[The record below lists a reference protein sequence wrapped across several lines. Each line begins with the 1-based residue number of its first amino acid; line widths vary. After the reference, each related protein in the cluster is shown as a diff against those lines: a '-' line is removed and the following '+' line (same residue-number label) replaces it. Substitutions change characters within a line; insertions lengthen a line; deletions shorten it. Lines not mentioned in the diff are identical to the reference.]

1 MITLTDHATRRCSV
15 SCSFFL
21 LFGFLFIEL
30 ICFFVVVL
38 CSGARSF
45 QINWMIFQ
53 TDDDVILF
61 VHFFH
66 RDFRVTVFSVWQSG
80 TSKTTVFSVR
90 LFCPCRLKVQHI
102 SYRRDNDTL
111 LESTKFSQYNKPKT
125 TAWKKTNQRRKT
137 RWKKEWERSY
147 TQSLPSHHHHLD
159 LDPNKIYLISKFFL
173 ALSPHTPINLIIGR
187 YLFAYQISNFC
198 CFFLFSF
205 TICLFLIVFLF
216 VVFWFSFLCAEFFY
230 LFLLFFS
237 LSDSIQQLYN
247 IHNSG
252 IAREIQNY

>member
-21 LFGFLFIEL
+21 LFGFLFVEL

-80 TSKTTVFSVR
+80 TSETTVFSVR

-102 SYRRDNDTL
+102 SYRKDNDTL

-125 TAWKKTNQRRKT
+125 TAWKKNEPTTKDKMKKRVRKKLYT
-137 RWKKEWERSY
+137 IITITPPSPRFRSE
-147 TQSLPSHHHHLD
+147 Q
-159 LDPNKIYLISKFFL
+159 
-173 ALSPHTPINLIIGR
+173 NL
-187 YLFAYQISNFC
+187 FNFEI
-198 CFFLFSF
+198 FS
-205 TICLFLIVFLF
+205 C
-216 VVFWFSFLCAEFFY
+216 
-230 LFLLFFS
+230 S
-237 LSDSIQQLYN
+237 LSAYAN
-247 IHNSG
+247 
-252 IAREIQNY
+252 